1 MNIFQLATQAA
12 AMRSWPCRQEV
23 TGELR
28 IEVIT
33 QPGRTQVVTLTPA
46 RDGDNEPTVFIWSK
60 GADVATKN
68 DPWALLKLNMQL
80 TYGRVALKGADVV
93 ILHALLDRTSDLTE
107 VGKAIYWVAKAAD
120 DMEAQTYGAYTDV
133 L

>member
-1 MNIFQLATQAA
+1 MNILQLATQAA
-12 AMRSWPCRQEV
+12 AMRSWPCRQEM

-28 IEVIT
+28 IEVVT
-33 QPGRTQVVTLTPA
+33 QQERTQVVTLTPA
-46 RDGDNEPTVFIWSK
+46 RDGDNEAIMFIWSK
-60 GADVATKN
+60 AADVTTKN

-80 TYGRVALKGADVV
+80 SWGRVALKGSDII
-93 ILHALLDRTSDLTE
+93 ILHSLLDRTSDLTE